1 MAFIYSLTLYLEIDK
16 FRYMRNEEQ
25 KIEIINYLEKASV
38 AIFCLLFL
46 IFPIAFTNLTTDF
59 FILPKQALV
68 IFATLAVLIMFGVKT
83 LLLEKVRIK
92 RTPFDLPILLVLL
105 ALLLSSVFSSVK
117 IDSLTNVIPVL
128 LAGIAYFGIVYNTK
142 NEKSV
147 LALIASLLG
156 GAILLSL
163 VTIFTY
169 FKIYIFPFDFAK
181 NAAFTPSGSILDQ
194 ALYLLFVLPIGLYF
208 IAPFILKRKLGETK
222 EDKRADLIKIA
233 GFGGASL
240 LILTGLS
247 ISIYNLLHIPGNFVI
262 LPIETG
268 FQTAFAAI
276 SQDGG
281 RILQGLLFGSGFGE
295 YLMDFTR
302 FKQATF
308 NLNPTLWTFAFTHSS
323 TFALELLATTGILG
337 FFSYLFLCFKVV
349 REKPLFIPLIIIL
362 AASFILPLSYYTL
375 AVIFFMLAVYASLR
389 GLIDE
394 HKYFDVELELVALK
408 KGFLA
413 FAPETERQR
422 GYGKMLSY
430 TIFAV
435 ILVLTL
441 FLGYVSYDYLATNI
455 VFEKSLVAAAQNNG
469 QLTYNDQSSALGS
482 FTGKLNDVYYR
493 VFSQTNLSLA
503 NSLAASVPKGAS
515 PSAQTQQTIYTLV
528 QQSINTARQATTI
541 SPLNTANWQNLA
553 TIYRNLIGFGQN
565 ADQFAILAEQQAV
578 QLDPTNP
585 QGYIA
590 LGGIYYQ
597 LGQWDKAQEQF
608 QQAANL
614 KSDFANAYYNIAHT
628 LIQKNDLKDALAAL
642 QTVRSLVL
650 KDSANLSKVDEEIKA
665 IEAQIGQTTQNQP
678 VNGQQSANPLSVTAP
693 ATLPSQN
700 PQLKIPAP
708 KAVVTP
714 TAKPTPATEPTTE
727 GGLPLPTNPVTPT
740 P

>member
-1 MAFIYSLTLYLEIDK
+1 MK
-16 FRYMRNEEQ
+16 EEQ
-25 KIEIINYLEKASV
+25 KLEIINYLEKASV
-38 AIFCLLFL
+38 AIFCLLFI

-68 IFATLAVLIMFGVKT
+68 IFATLAVVIMFGVKT
-83 LLLEKVRIK
+83 LLLEKVRIR
-92 RTPFDLPILLVLL
+92 RTPFDLPILLLL
-105 ALLLSSVFSSVK
+105 LTLLLSSVFSVVK
-117 IDSLTNVIPVL
+117 IDSFTNVLPVL
-128 LAGIAYFGIVYNTK
+128 MAGIAYFGIVYNAK

-163 VTIFTY
+163 ITILTFL
-169 FKIYIFPFDFAK
+169 KIYIFPFDFAK
-181 NAAFTPSGSILDQ
+181 TVAFTPSGSILDQ

-208 IAPFILKRKLGETK
+208 LSPFITKRKLGTTRE
-222 EDKRADLIKIA
+222 EKRVDMIKIL

-240 LILTGLS
+240 LILVGLS
-247 ISIYNLLHIPGNFVI
+247 VSVYNLLKVPGNFVI

-276 SQDGG
+276 SQDSG

-323 TFALELLATTGILG
+323 TFVLELLATTGILG
-337 FFSYLFLCFKVV
+337 FFSYLFLCFKVAK
-349 REKPLFIPLIIIL
+349 EKPLFMPLLIVL
-362 AASFILPLSYYTL
+362 AVSFILPLSFYTL
-375 AVIFFMLAVYASLR
+375 AVIFFLLAVYSSLR
-389 GLIDE
+389 GLIDNQ
-394 HKYFDVELELVALK
+394 KYFDVELELVALK

-413 FAPETERQR
+413 FAPESGREK
-422 GYGKMLSY
+422 GYGRILSY

-435 ILVLTL
+435 IVVLTL
-441 FLGYVSYDYLATNI
+441 SLGYVSYDYLATNI
-455 VFEKSLVAAAQNNG
+455 VFERSIVAASQNNG
-469 QLTYNDQSSALGS
+469 QLTYSDQSAALSS
-482 FTGKLNDVYYR
+482 FTGKYNDVYFR

-503 NSLAASVPKGAS
+503 NSLAASVPRGAS

-528 QQSINTARQATTI
+528 QQSINTARQATTL
-541 SPLNTANWQNLA
+541 SPVNTIDWQNLA

-585 QGYIA
+585 QSYIA

-608 QQAANL
+608 QQSATL
-614 KSDFANAYYNIAHT
+614 KPDFANAYYNIAHT
-628 LIQKNDLKDALAAL
+628 LIQKNDLKDALTNL
-642 QTVRSLVL
+642 QTVASLVL
-650 KDSANLSKVDEEIKA
+650 KDPANLSKVNNEIKA
-665 IEAQIGQTTQNQP
+665 IEAQIGPQTQTTNQN
-678 VNGQQSANPLSVTAP
+678 QQSANPLSVTAP
-693 ATLPSQN
+693 ETLPSQN
-700 PQLKIPAP
+700 PPVKIPAP
-708 KAVVTP
+708 KPTSAPTP
-714 TAKPTPATEPTTE
+714 TPKETVTPTTE
-727 GGLPLPTNPVTPT
+727 GGLPIPTSTVTPT